1 MNSQHYTKRRDTL
14 LDRLPDNSVVVLFSG
29 IAHKSS
35 ADSEYP
41 FQVNTNFLYLTG
53 IKQEN
58 SALVMAKIDQERF
71 TYLFVDAF
79 DELKE
84 KWTGRKLKPDQATKI
99 SGINNVLFSDHL
111 TSKLD
116 DLLRD
121 GSTYGEVD
129 HVFLDLEKELYIAK
143 KVTTEEYKKE
153 LDQKYAIEVENIF
166 NEIIKMRM
174 VKDEDEIKA
183 LKASINLTNKA
194 LNILMKSIKD
204 GMFEYQIANLFEYVI
219 KDQKAGLSF
228 PTIAASGPNATILHY
243 VDLQNKMQ
251 DGQLLL
257 LDLGANLTDY
267 RADISRTYPVAGV
280 FNPLQRQIYEIVLA
294 ANKAVID
301 FIRPGLTIAELQAF
315 TIELMAAK
323 LLEADLI
330 KSKDEISKY
339 YYHNVSHHLG
349 LDTHDQSL
357 RELKL
362 EPGHVITVE
371 PGLYFAN
378 LGIGI
383 RIEDDVVVTAEG
395 CINLS
400 NDIIKEVKD
409 IEKFMK
415 RK

>member
-1 MNSQHYTKRRDTL
+1 MDSSSYIKRREKL
-14 LDRLPDNSVVVLFSG
+14 LDRLSDNSLVILFSG
-29 IAHKSS
+29 IAHKAS

-58 SALVMAKIDQERF
+58 SALILAKIDQERF
-71 TYLFVDAF
+71 TYLFIDAF

-84 KWTGRKLKPDQATKI
+84 KWTGKKLKPEEASHA
-99 SGINNVLFSDHL
+99 SGVKNILFSDHL
-111 TSKLD
+111 VSKVDDFLLD
-116 DLLRD
+116 S
-121 GSTYGEVD
+121 STYGTVD
-129 HVFLDLEKELYIAK
+129 HVFLDLETELYIAK
-143 KVTTEEYKKE
+143 KITTEEYRHE
-153 LDQKYAIEVENIF
+153 LETKYHISVQDIF
-166 NEIIKMRM
+166 NEIIRLRM

-183 LKASINLTNKA
+183 LKQSINLTNKA
-194 LNILMKSIKD
+194 LNIIMKSIKE
-204 GMFEYQIANLFEYVI
+204 GMYEYQVANLFEYII
-219 KDQKAGLSF
+219 KDQKADISF
-228 PTIAASGPNATILHY
+228 QTIAASGPNATILHY
-243 VDLQNKMQ
+243 VDLKNRLQ
-251 DGQLLL
+251 DGQLIL

-267 RADISRTYPVAGV
+267 RADISRTYPVAGR
-280 FNPLQRQIYEIVLA
+280 FNALQRQIYEIVLA

-323 LLEADLI
+323 LIDADLI
-330 KSKDEISKY
+330 KTKDEISKY

-383 RIEDDVVVTAEG
+383 RIEDDVLVTKDGA
-395 CINLS
+395 INLS
-400 NDIIKEVKD
+400 SDIIKEIND
-409 IEKFMK
+409 IETLMK

>member
-1 MNSQHYTKRRDTL
+1 MNHASYTKRRELL
-14 LDRLPDNSVVVLFSG
+14 LDKLEDNSLVIIFSG
-29 IAHKSS
+29 IAHKAS

-58 SALVMAKIDQERF
+58 SALVLAKIDQERF
-71 TYLFVDAF
+71 TYLFIDPF

-84 KWTGRKLKPDQATKI
+84 KWTGRKLKPAMATKI
-99 SGINNVLFSDHL
+99 SGVKNILFSDHL
-111 TSKLD
+111 DSKVNDFLVDTS
-116 DLLRD
+116 
-121 GSTYGEVD
+121 SYGEVE
-129 HVFLDLEKELYIAK
+129 HVFLDLESELYIAK
-143 KVTTEEYKKE
+143 KFTTEEYKLKLE
-153 LDQKYAIEVENIF
+153 DEFGVNVENIF
-166 NEIIKMRM
+166 PEIIKLRM
-174 VKDEDEIKA
+174 IKDQEEISA
-183 LKASINLTNKA
+183 LKQSISLTNKA
-194 LNILMKSIKD
+194 LNILMKTIKD
-204 GMFEYQIANLFEYVI
+204 GMYEYQIANLFEYII

-228 PTIAASGPNATILHY
+228 PTIAAAGANATILHY
-243 VDLQNKMQ
+243 VDLLEKME
-251 DGQLLL
+251 DGHLLL

-301 FIRPGLTIAELQAF
+301 FIRPGLTLAELQAF

-323 LLEADLI
+323 LVEAELI

-362 EPGHVITVE
+362 VPGNVITVE

-378 LGIGI
+378 LGIGV
-383 RIEDDVVVTAEG
+383 RIEDDVVVTATG
-395 CINLS
+395 CENLS
-400 NDIIKEVKD
+400 SEIIKEVKD